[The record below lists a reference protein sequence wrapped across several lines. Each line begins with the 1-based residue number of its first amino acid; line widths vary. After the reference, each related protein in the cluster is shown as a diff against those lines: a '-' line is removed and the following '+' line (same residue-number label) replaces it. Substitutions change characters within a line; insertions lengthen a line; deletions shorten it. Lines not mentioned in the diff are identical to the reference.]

1 MSESRIP
8 SHSSSEK
15 VELSIHI
22 DSELLD
28 QIKHLTNDPSKVI
41 ETAIK
46 QWLRGERREDD
57 QAMSLRRNPPVPP
70 RGEWNDWDSV
80 LSRPI
85 QRVQICWVWNFRVWN
100 FARANSGGDLEQI
113 LRWNTGCS
121 EQSEPNSQPGKSS
134 LVTAKMRQPV
144 PDLSYPHPKILVGFS
159 NSIVNQCR
167 LLIPKS

>member
-46 QWLRGERREDD
+46 QWLRGERREDEL
-57 QAMSLRRNPPVPP
+57 ALGLRRNPPVPP
-70 RGEWNDWDSV
+70 RGEWNDW
-80 LSRPI
+80 RFAG
-85 QRVQICWVWNFRVWN
+85 RRRRAQIGW
-100 FARANSGGDLEQI
+100 L
-113 LRWNTGCS
+113 
-121 EQSEPNSQPGKSS
+121 
-134 LVTAKMRQPV
+134 
-144 PDLSYPHPKILVGFS
+144 
-159 NSIVNQCR
+159 
-167 LLIPKS
+167 